1 MDHIIETGIF
11 EVYSHFLIVSDTRK
25 YGVWYDNESS
35 TWVLDELF
43 LLAYKYH
50 GKKVHTWGCSRVFRS
65 YDGDLMNPDEVMKY
79 VEQQTCLTSM
89 RKL

>member
-25 YGVWYDNESS
+25 YGVRYEKESS
-35 TWVLDELF
+35 SWVLDELD
-43 LLAYKYH
+43 LLVYRYN
-50 GKKVHTWGCSRVFRS
+50 GTKVRAWGCSRVFRS
-65 YDGDLMNPDEVMKY
+65 YDGDLMNSADILKY
-79 VEQQTCLTSM
+79 VEQQTCLSSM